1 LAVLYC
7 TWQKLTRARRQ
18 YSDRSI
24 QHCDHYSAADSGAE
38 YCDERVCVC
47 VCVCAIISSELYTS
61 DLHQISVH
69 GSVLLW
75 RRSDTLRTSGFIFF
89 IDDVIFAHAL
99 RLLDVAARLR

>member
-1 LAVLYC
+1 VI
-7 TWQKLTRARRQ
+7 AR
-18 YSDRSI
+18 YNTAIITPPPIAEPSI
-24 QHCDHYSAADSGAE
+24 VMSVS
-38 YCDERVCVC
+38 VCVC
-47 VCVCAIISSELYTS
+47 VCVCVSAIISSELYTS